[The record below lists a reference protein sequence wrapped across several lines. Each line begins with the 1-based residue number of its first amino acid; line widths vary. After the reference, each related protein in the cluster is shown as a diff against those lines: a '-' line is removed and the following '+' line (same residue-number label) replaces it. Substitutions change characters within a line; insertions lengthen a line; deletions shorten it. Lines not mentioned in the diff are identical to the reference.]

1 MPPENATLGARC
13 SMDLWDWQDFRV
25 HQRAANPNSPDLVK
39 TWREEQSSM
48 CYCMQ
53 GTTIEYTYCTQA
65 ILDKL
70 LYLTGHHK
78 NQEKQH
84 AYVASKSTPTLLTA
98 TTSL

>member
-1 MPPENATLGARC
+1 
-13 SMDLWDWQDFRV
+13 
-25 HQRAANPNSPDLVK
+25 
-39 TWREEQSSM
+39 
-48 CYCMQ
+48 MQ